1 MPIRITGLASGLDTE
16 SIISALVSSYSYKTD
31 KYKKAQK
38 KLSWKQDAWK
48 TLNSKIYSF
57 YKEAGNLKYSS
68 AYSLKTASISDS
80 TKASVSVSGNAAAG
94 VQTLEV
100 KSVAKSE
107 YITGAQM
114 KLADNTSKDKVSAS
128 TTLSQL
134 GYSGSDASFE
144 VTNKETGKVSTISV
158 SADTKVS
165 DFVDQLKKAGLS
177 ANFDATNQRIFIASS
192 KAGTDNTFD
201 IKSQN
206 ADGDKALL
214 ALGLSMDSTVYD
226 SSAEKNSGNS
236 RISAENATIVLN
248 GATYTSS
255 TNDFNIN
262 GVSITALGVTDANSP
277 LTLTVATDT
286 QGIYDKVK
294 SFLSSYNALVN
305 EMTSLYNADNA
316 KGYEPLTDDEKD
328 QMSDSEIEKWE
339 TKIKDSLLR
348 RDDTLSGI
356 LNSMTNAMSKSYTI
370 NDKSYSLS
378 TFGISTLGYL
388 NASKNEQYAYHI
400 DGDEEDSSTSGN
412 EDKLMAAIKND
423 PDSVVDFMKQ
433 LSKGLYDAMDQKMK
447 SSRSLR
453 SSLTFYNDKEMASE
467 YSDYTETIT
476 KWEDKLTDMEDFYY
490 KKFSAMET
498 ALSKLQ
504 SQTSSLSG
512 LFGS

>member
-31 KYKKAQK
+31 KYKKAQT

-114 KLADNTSKDKVSAS
+114 KLADNTSKDKVSTS

-165 DFVDQLKKAGLS
+165 DFVDQLKEAGLS

-192 KAGTDNTFD
+192 KAGTDNAFD

-356 LNSMTNAMSKSYTI
+356 LKRYTI

>member
-31 KYKKAQK
+31 KYKKAQT

-134 GYSGSDASFE
+134 GYSGSDASF
-144 VTNKETGKVSTISV
+144 
-158 SADTKVS
+158 
-165 DFVDQLKKAGLS
+165 
-177 ANFDATNQRIFIASS
+177 DATNQRIFIASS
-192 KAGTDNTFD
+192 KAGTDNAFD
-201 IKSQN
+201 IKSKN
-206 ADGDKALL
+206 ADGDKALY

-236 RISAENATIVLN
+236 RISAENAAIVLN

-262 GVSITALGVTDANSP
+262 GVSITALGVTDANES
-277 LTLTVATDT
+277 LTLTVTTDT
-286 QGIYDKVK
+286 QGLYDKVK
-294 SFLSSYNALVN
+294 SFLSSYNALIN

-328 QMSDSEIEKWE
+328 QMSDSEVEKWE
-339 TKIKDSLLR
+339 TKIKSSLLR

-356 LNSMTNAMSKSYTI
+356 LNSMTTAMSKSYTV
-370 NDKSYSLS
+370 NDKTYSLS
-378 TFGISTLGYL
+378 SFGIKTLGFM
-388 NASKNEQYAYHI
+388 NAAKNEQYAYHI
-400 DGDEEDSSTSGN
+400 DGDEDDNSTSGN
-412 EDKLMAAIKND
+412 EDKLMAAIKSD

-433 LSKGLYDAMDQKMK
+433 LSKGLYDAMDKKMK

-467 YSDYTETIT
+467 YSDYTQTIT
-476 KWEDKLTDMEDFYY
+476 KWENKLEDMEDYYY

-504 SQTSSLSG
+504 SQTSSLSN